1 MTATPNSFL
10 KIIPITVSSGE
21 ASVGIVNRTYSDRI
35 ENSSTVEVYYNGQLI
50 PGGLHP
56 VTPTSK
62 FYYDLTITLGT
73 INGTTGA
80 DSGSSAVFV
89 LRTNPSYE
97 GPGYTSGT
105 STSTLSVFDS
115 FNISYYYVVY
125 TV

>member
-21 ASVGIVNRTYSDRI
+21 ALVGIVNRTYTDRI
-35 ENSSTVEVYYNGQLI
+35 EVPSTVEVYYNGQLI

-56 VTPTSK
+56 VTPSSK

-73 INGTTGA
+73 INSTTGV
-80 DSGSSAVFV
+80 DSGSTAMFSLNV
-89 LRTNPSYE
+89 NPSYT

-105 STSTLSVFDS
+105 SSDSLSVFDT
-115 FNISYYYVVY
+115 FTLSYYYVVY